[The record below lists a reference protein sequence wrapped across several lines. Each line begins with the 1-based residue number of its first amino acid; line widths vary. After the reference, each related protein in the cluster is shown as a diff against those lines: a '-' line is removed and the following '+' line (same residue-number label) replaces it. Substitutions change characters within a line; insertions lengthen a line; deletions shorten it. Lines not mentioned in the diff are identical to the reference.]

1 MMKGAIDLSINMLVM
16 IIISL
21 IILGSGITLLYN
33 FIGGA
38 EDIKAELDQRTAQEL
53 ERLLVDQGE
62 RVALPL
68 HAATVL
74 RGENHVF
81 GIGILNIK
89 NEATDFQIM
98 VDLSAAFNKQDE
110 LIPANTINL
119 NHWIFYDESTF
130 SLESNEHRKEAILVT
145 VPKNA
150 ESGKYVFVA
159 TVINPPCSVVDAECR
174 YGNPQTFFVTV
185 E

>member
-1 MMKGAIDLSINMLVM
+1 MKGAIDLSMNVLVT

-21 IILGSGITLLYN
+21 VILGSGITLLYN

-38 EDIKAELDQRTAQEL
+38 EDIKRELDERTAQEL

-62 RVALPL
+62 RVAVPL

-89 NEATDFQIM
+89 DETTNFQIN
-98 VDLSAAFNKQDE
+98 VELSDAFTKQDE
-110 LIPANTINL
+110 IIDVITIDL
-119 NHWIFYDESTF
+119 TRWIFYDDSIF
-130 SLESNEHRKEAILVT
+130 SLEANEHRKEAILVT
-145 VPKNA
+145 VPKDA
-150 ESGKYVFVA
+150 ESGRYVFVA
-159 TVINPPCSVVDAECR
+159 TVVNPPCAVDDADCR

>member
-1 MMKGAIDLSINMLVM
+1 MKKGAIDLSMNVLVT

-21 IILGSGITLLYN
+21 VILGSGITLLYN

-38 EDIKAELDQRTAQEL
+38 EELKAELDQRTAQEL

-89 NEATDFQIM
+89 DGVTDFQIM
-98 VDLSAAFNKQDE
+98 VDLSDAFDKQNE
-110 LIPANTINL
+110 LIVTSTIDL
-119 NHWIFYDESTF
+119 NQWIFYDESIF
-130 SLESNEHRKEAILVT
+130 SLDANEHQKEAILVT
-145 VPKNA
+145 VPKDA
-150 ESGKYVFVA
+150 VPGKYVFVA
-159 TVINPPCSVVDAECR
+159 TVVNPPCAVVDADCR

>member
-1 MMKGAIDLSINMLVM
+1 MKGALDLSMNVLVM

-21 IILGSGITLLYN
+21 VILGSGITLLYN
-33 FIGGA
+33 FISGA
-38 EDIKAELDQRTAQEL
+38 EEIKAELDQRTAEEL

-68 HAATVL
+68 QATTLL

-81 GIGILNIK
+81 GLGILNIK
-89 NEATDFQIM
+89 EEATDFEIK
-98 VDLSAAFNKQDE
+98 VELSAAFNKQDQQ
-110 LIPANTINL
+110 LDVNNINL
-119 NHWIFYDESTF
+119 DEWLLYDETIF

-145 VPKNA
+145 VPKTA

-159 TVINPPCSVVDAECR
+159 TVVIPPCPLIDADCR